1 MLITGFITGKHIP
14 RRTFLRAAG
23 VTVALP
29 FLESMIPARAHA
41 ATPASKTRFVAI
53 FSPHGWAPTFWADNR
68 TEGLQGVKIE
78 KPDERNV
85 GLGLIHQP
93 MAPWR
98 NNVTI
103 VSGLDATSSMPP
115 PGVTGGDHDRAAAVF
130 SGAPPRKT
138 TGADIRCGTSV
149 DQMIA
154 QKYGQETLLP
164 SMQLAIEDPAANTGV
179 CGYGYSCAHSNSISW
194 ASANQPLPQE
204 INPMA
209 VFRRMYGDGSNLEE
223 RTTRRRTDSSI
234 LDKITRKLARF
245 EQDLTAED
253 RHRLDDYL
261 DSVRELERR
270 LQIAEKVSAESPS
283 SDVPFGVPE
292 SFDEHIKLLFDLQ
305 VLAFQADITRV
316 TSLMIARD
324 ISLRS
329 YPESGVKT
337 PNHAA
342 SHHGENPQR
351 MEEYAKIN
359 QYHCKCIAYFLK
371 KLQATSDGDGTL
383 FDHSLIMWGS
393 NMGNSNQHNHTNV
406 GYLLA
411 GGASGKHKAR
421 LNVAAK
427 GPTANILLA
436 ALQIM
441 GVEKDSIGDSTGAVS
456 I

>member
-1 MLITGFITGKHIP
+1 MLITGKHIP
-14 RRTFLRAAG
+14 RRTFLRATG
-23 VTVALP
+23 VSVALP
-29 FLESMIPARAHA
+29 FLESMIPARALA
-41 ATPASKTRFVAI
+41 APASKTRFVAL

-78 KPDERNV
+78 KPEERNL
-85 GLGLIHQP
+85 GLGFIHQP
-93 MAPWR
+93 LAPWR
-98 NNVTI
+98 NQVTI
-103 VSGLDATSSMPP
+103 VAGLDATASMPP
-115 PGVTGGDHDRAAAVF
+115 PGTTGGDHDRAAAVF
-130 SGAPPRKT
+130 SGFPPKKT
-138 TGADIRCGTSV
+138 TGADIRCGMSI

-154 QKYGQETLLP
+154 EKYGQETLLP

-179 CGYGYSCAHSNSISW
+179 CGYGYSCAYSNSISW
-194 ASANQPLPQE
+194 ASPSQPLPQE

-209 VFRRMYGDGSNLEE
+209 VFRRMYGDGSSLEE
-223 RTTRRRTDSSI
+223 RWTRRQTDSSI

-245 EQDLTAED
+245 ELNLPAED
-253 RHRLDDYL
+253 RNRLHDYL

-270 LQIAEKVSAESPS
+270 LQIAEKVSSESPS
-283 SDVPFGVPE
+283 MNVPFGVPE
-292 SFDEHIKLLFDLQ
+292 SFDEHIKLHFDLQ

-337 PNHAA
+337 ANHAA
-342 SHHGENPQR
+342 SHHGENPQK

-359 QYHCKCIAYFLK
+359 RYHCECIAYFLK
-371 KLQATSDGDGTL
+371 KLQQTPDGDGTL
-383 FDHSLIMWGS
+383 LDHSLITWGS

-411 GGASGKHKAR
+411 GGASGKHNAK
-421 LNVAAK
+421 LNVTAT
-427 GPTANILLA
+427 GPTANILLT
-436 ALQIM
+436 ALRMM
-441 GVEKDSIGDSTGAVS
+441 GIEKDSIGDSTGAVS

>member
-1 MLITGFITGKHIP
+1 MLITGKHIP
-14 RRTFLRAAG
+14 RRSFLRATG

-29 FLESMIPARAHA
+29 FLESMIPARALA
-41 ATPASKTRFVAI
+41 AAITSQTRFAAL
-53 FSPHGWAPTFWADNR
+53 FSPHGWAPTYWADSR

-78 KPDERNV
+78 KPEERNV
-85 GLGLIHQP
+85 GLGFIHQP
-93 MAPWR
+93 LGPWR
-98 NNVTI
+98 NQLTI
-103 VSGLDATSSMPP
+103 VAGLDATASMPP
-115 PGVTGGDHDRAAAVF
+115 AGTTGGDHDRAAAVF
-130 SGAPPRKT
+130 SGSPPKKT
-138 TGADIRCGTSV
+138 TGADIRCGTSI

-179 CGYGYSCAHSNSISW
+179 CGYGYSCAYSNSISW
-194 ASANQPLPQE
+194 ASPTQPLPQE

-209 VFRRMYGDGSNLEE
+209 VFRRMYGDGSSLHE
-223 RTTRRRTDSSI
+223 RSARRQADSSI

-245 EQDLTAED
+245 ELDLPGED
-253 RHRLDDYL
+253 RNRLHDYL

-270 LQIAEKVSAESPS
+270 LQIAERVSAESPTM
-283 SDVPFGVPE
+283 DVPFGVPE
-292 SFDEHIKLLFDLQ
+292 SFDEHIKLHFDLQ

-337 PNHAA
+337 GNHAA
-342 SHHGENPQR
+342 SHHGENPQK

-359 QYHCKCIAYFLK
+359 RYHGECIAYFLK
-371 KLQATSDGDGTL
+371 KLQQTPDGDGTL
-383 FDHSLIMWGS
+383 LDHSLIMWGS

-411 GGASGKHKAR
+411 GGASGKHKAK
-421 LNVAAK
+421 LNVRAT
-427 GPTANILLA
+427 GPTTNLLLT
-436 ALQIM
+436 ALQMM

>member
-1 MLITGFITGKHIP
+1 MVITGKHIP
-14 RRTFLRAAG
+14 RRAFLRATG
-23 VTVALP
+23 VSIALP
-29 FLESMIPARAHA
+29 FLESMIPARARA
-41 ATPASKTRFVAI
+41 ATVSKTRFVAL
-53 FSPHGWAPTFWADNR
+53 FSPHGWAPTYWADNR
-68 TEGLQGVKIE
+68 TESLQGVKIE

-85 GLGLIHQP
+85 GLGFIHQP
-93 MAPWR
+93 LAPWR
-98 NNVTI
+98 NHVTI
-103 VSGLDATSSMPP
+103 VAGLDATSSMPP

-138 TGADIRCGTSV
+138 TGTDIRCGTSI
-149 DQMIA
+149 DQIIA

-179 CGYGYSCAHSNSISW
+179 CGYGYSCAYSNSISW
-194 ASANQPLPQE
+194 ASPNKPLPQE

-209 VFRRMYGDGSNLEE
+209 VFRRMYGDGSSLEE
-223 RTTRRRTDSSI
+223 RKTRRQADSSI

-245 EQDLTAED
+245 EQDLPAED
-253 RHRLDDYL
+253 RHRLNDYL

-283 SDVPFGVPE
+283 MDVPFGVPE
-292 SFDEHIKLLFDLQ
+292 SFDEHIKLHFDLQ

-337 PNHAA
+337 GNHAA

-351 MEEYAKIN
+351 LEEYAKIN

-371 KLQATSDGDGTL
+371 KLQATPEGDGTL
-383 FDHSLIMWGS
+383 LDHSLIMWGS

-411 GGASGKHKAR
+411 GGASGKHKAK

-427 GPTANILLA
+427 GPTANILLT
-436 ALQIM
+436 ALQMM
-441 GVEKDSIGDSTGAVS
+441 GVEKDSIGDSTGPVS
-456 I
+456 V

>member
-1 MLITGFITGKHIP
+1 MTGLITGKHIP
-14 RRTFLRAAG
+14 RRAFLRATG

-29 FLESMIPARAHA
+29 FLESMIPARAVA
-41 ATPASKTRFVAI
+41 ATVQKTRFAAI

-68 TEGLQGVKIE
+68 TEGMAGVKIE
-78 KPDERNV
+78 KPEERNV
-85 GLGLIHQP
+85 GLGFIHQP

-98 NNVTI
+98 DNVTI
-103 VSGLDATSSMPP
+103 VAGLDATSSMPP

-130 SGAPPRKT
+130 TGFPPKKT
-138 TGADIRCGTSV
+138 TGTDILCGTSI
-149 DQMIA
+149 DQIIA
-154 QKYGQETLLP
+154 KKYGQETLLP

-179 CGYGYSCAHSNSISW
+179 CGYGYSCAYSNSISW
-194 ASANQPLPQE
+194 AGPSQPLPQE

-209 VFRRMYGDGSNLEE
+209 VFRRMYGDGSSLEE
-223 RTTRRRTDSSI
+223 RKTRRQADSSI

-245 EQDLTAED
+245 EQDLPAED
-253 RHRLDDYL
+253 RRRLSDYL

-270 LQIAEKVSAESPS
+270 LQIAEKVSAESPNM
-283 SDVPFGVPE
+283 DVPFGVPE
-292 SFDEHIKLLFDLQ
+292 SFDEHVKLHFDLQ

-337 PNHAA
+337 GNHAA

-351 MEEYAKIN
+351 MEEYARIN
-359 QYHCKCIAYFLK
+359 RYHCQCIAYFLK
-371 KLQATSDGDGTL
+371 KLQATPDGDGTL
-383 FDHSLIMWGS
+383 FDHSLIVWGS

-411 GGASGKHKAR
+411 GGASGQHKAK
-421 LNVAAK
+421 LNVTAK
-427 GPTANILLA
+427 GPTANVLLT
-436 ALQIM
+436 ALQMM
-441 GVEKDSIGDSTGAVS
+441 GVKQDSLGDSTGPVV